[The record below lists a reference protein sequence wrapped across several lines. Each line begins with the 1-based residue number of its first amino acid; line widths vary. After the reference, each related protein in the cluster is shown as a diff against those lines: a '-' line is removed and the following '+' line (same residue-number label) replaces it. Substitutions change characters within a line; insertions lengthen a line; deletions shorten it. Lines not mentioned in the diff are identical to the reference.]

1 MDCLNMSR
9 RSPQKKH
16 QGRGARVR
24 NLTGKEGRVR
34 VSLCLIREE
43 VKIKNRQ
50 RATELLLVE
59 GLFWEGGFGEG
70 DPGFVFFS
78 VQAIHWS
85 QLTIQPCS
93 SSLGTAC

>member
-1 MDCLNMSR
+1 M
-9 RSPQKKH
+9 
-16 QGRGARVR
+16 
-24 NLTGKEGRVR
+24 R

-70 DPGFVFFS
+70 DPGFFF
-78 VQAIHWS
+78 
-85 QLTIQPCS
+85 CS
-93 SSLGTAC
+93 SNPLEPSDNPAL